1 MNMKS
6 AFKSIGEMEYHIC
19 NRILF
24 LDQQGL
30 LQERIA
36 LQGEW
41 LVDGL
46 MPDDDYEWLVESS
59 FSNSSTSYKK
69 GKYFTL
75 DFDSETDDD

>member
-24 LDQQGL
+24 LDRQGL

-41 LVDGL
+41 LVDGV
-46 MPDDDYEWLVESS
+46 MPDDDYEWLVESA
-59 FSNSSTSYKK
+59 FVDSSKHTKK
-69 GKYFTL
+69 DKYFTL
-75 DFDSETDDD
+75 DFDSENGDD